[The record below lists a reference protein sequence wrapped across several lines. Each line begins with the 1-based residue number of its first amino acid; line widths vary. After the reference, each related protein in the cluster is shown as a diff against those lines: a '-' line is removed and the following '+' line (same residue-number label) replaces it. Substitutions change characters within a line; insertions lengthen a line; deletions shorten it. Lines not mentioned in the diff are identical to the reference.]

1 MDLLQSLAGW
11 LQGDFSTIL
20 NGQYELIYLSV
31 PLFLIIYLF
40 AQRFLL
46 AGLGQDFAS
55 NLGLNYHQTLFSGLI
70 LVSIITGVVVITVG
84 AIPFL
89 GLIVPNIV
97 SLYLGDNLSKTLAPT
112 ALLGALLVL
121 ICDVIGRILIYPY
134 EIPISLIMGV
144 FGSVIFLWLLLRS
157 YRHV

>member
-1 MDLLQSLAGW
+1 
-11 LQGDFSTIL
+11 
-20 NGQYELIYLSV
+20 
-31 PLFLIIYLF
+31 P
-40 AQRFLL
+40 
-46 AGLGQDFAS
+46 
-55 NLGLNYHQTLFSGLI
+55 TLFRSGLI

-144 FGSVIFLWLLLRS
+144 FGSVIFLWLWLRRC
-157 YRHV
+157 RHVYFGQSSAAELCGSGQSAAVSLLGSGCGMALFTRSAF

>member
-1 MDLLQSLAGW
+1 QSLASW
-11 LQGDFSTIL
+11 FQGDFSSIL
-20 NGQYELIYLSV
+20 NGQYVLIYLSV

-40 AQRFLL
+40 AHRFVL
-46 AGLGQDFAS
+46 AGLGQGFVS
-55 NLGLNYHQTLFSGLI
+55 YLWLYYYQTLFIGLI

-112 ALLGALLVL
+112 ALLGASLVL

-144 FGSVIFLWLLLRS
+144 
-157 YRHV
+157 